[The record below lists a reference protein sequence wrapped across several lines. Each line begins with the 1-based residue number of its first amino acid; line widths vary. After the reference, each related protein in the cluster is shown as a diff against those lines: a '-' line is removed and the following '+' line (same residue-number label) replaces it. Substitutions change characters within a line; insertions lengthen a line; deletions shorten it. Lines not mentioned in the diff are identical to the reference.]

1 MFSIAALTPVLLL
14 PSFTKI
20 SSLAFVGCLS
30 TVLVVLVAIGT
41 VADDPVRHHMP
52 LQASLEPLSHR
63 TAEIWTAKNSELT
76 SMGLQPPPGHDL
88 ASWSLFKGIGIF
100 AVSVSGGSPAPAKHR
115 RPVQPQ

>member
-41 VADDPVRHHMP
+41 VADDPLRRHMP
-52 LQASLEPLSHR
+52 LQASLEPLTHRHR
-63 TAEIWTAKNSELT
+63 TTECCKADSHSELT
-76 SMGLQPPPGHDL
+76 SAGLQPPPGHDL

-100 AVSVSGGSPAPAKHR
+100 AVSVSGGSTAPAKHLSLL
-115 RPVQPQ
+115 